1 MSSTGKRNFT
11 TDRTLVADMRPTY
24 CNIGYMRPIQTIG
37 APSEV
42 AVAVAVAAAVAVATR
57 AHHSSYSALLDRKD
71 LRLPSWTIY
80 RALYLYSDSMFAD
93 VFAGSS
99 TKVLLPKR
107 PLFPHLD

>member
-11 TDRTLVADMRPTY
+11 TDCTLVADMRPTY
-24 CNIGYMRPIQTIG
+24 RNISYMRPIQTIR

-42 AVAVAVAAAVAVATR
+42 AVAVAVAAAVATR

-71 LRLPSWTIY
+71 LRLPSQTIY
-80 RALYLYSDSMFAD
+80 TALYLYSDSMFVD

>member
-1 MSSTGKRNFT
+1 MSSTGKHNFT

-24 CNIGYMRPIQTIG
+24 RNIGYMRPIQTIG

-42 AVAVAVAAAVAVATR
+42 TVAVAVATR

-71 LRLPSWTIY
+71 LRLPSRTIY

-99 TKVLLPKR
+99 TKVLLLKR

>member
-1 MSSTGKRNFT
+1 MSSTGKHNFT

-24 CNIGYMRPIQTIG
+24 RNIGYMRPIQTIG

-42 AVAVAVAAAVAVATR
+42 AVAVAVATR

-71 LRLPSWTIY
+71 LRLPSQTIY
-80 RALYLYSDSMFAD
+80 TALYLYSDSMFAD

-107 PLFPHLD
+107 PLFPYLD

>member
-1 MSSTGKRNFT
+1 MSSTGKHNFT
-11 TDRTLVADMRPTY
+11 TDRTQVADMRPTY
-24 CNIGYMRPIQTIG
+24 RNIGYMRPIQTIG

-42 AVAVAVAAAVAVATR
+42 AVAVATR

-71 LRLPSWTIY
+71 LRLPSQTIY

>member
-11 TDRTLVADMRPTY
+11 TDCTLVADMRLTY
-24 CNIGYMRPIQTIG
+24 HNIGYMQPIQTIG

-42 AVAVAVAAAVAVATR
+42 AVAVAVVVAVATR
-57 AHHSSYSALLDRKD
+57 AHHSSYSALLDLKD
-71 LRLPSWTIY
+71 ARLPSQTIY
-80 RALYLYSDSMFAD
+80 TALYLYFHSMFAD
-93 VFAGSS
+93 VFAESS